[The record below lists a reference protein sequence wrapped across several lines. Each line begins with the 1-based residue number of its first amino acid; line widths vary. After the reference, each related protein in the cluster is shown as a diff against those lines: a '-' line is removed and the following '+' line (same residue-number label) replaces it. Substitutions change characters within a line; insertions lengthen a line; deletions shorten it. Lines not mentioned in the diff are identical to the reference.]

1 MPKLSVTVITKDEE
15 ENLARALES
24 VSWADEIVV
33 VDCGSQDGTT
43 DVAYRFTNRVSVRPW
58 TSYGDQKNH
67 AAELA
72 SHDWIFSLD
81 ADERV
86 SSELAAEI
94 LVLIATEPDHRGYRV
109 PRVAFHLGRWI
120 RSTDWYPDFQLRL
133 YDRRAGRWTTPSVH
147 ESVKVPRQVGRLR
160 HELEHYTYRNLAHQ
174 FNTIDRYTTLAANDM
189 ATQGRHVGLIRLA
202 VHPFLVFLRNYLFR
216 GGIRDGSV
224 GFIVSAM
231 NAHYLFL
238 KFAKLWERR
247 HR

>member
-94 LVLIATEPDHRGYRV
+94 LELIATEPAHRGYRV

-147 ESVKVPRQVGRLR
+147 ESVRSL
-160 HELEHYTYRNLAHQ
+160 
-174 FNTIDRYTTLAANDM
+174 D
-189 ATQGRHVGLIRLA
+189 RLA
-202 VHPFLVFLRNYLFR
+202 VFVTNSSTIPIATLHISSTRSTVTRPSRLTTWRPKVAM
-216 GGIRDGSV
+216 
-224 GFIVSAM
+224 SA
-231 NAHYLFL
+231 
-238 KFAKLWERR
+238 
-247 HR
+247 